1 MSSRTQLRW
10 ASWVVGILAKLLGL
24 LFLTFLLFHLGK
36 VDPARLKLGPMASE
50 ASVARERTDLG
61 LDRPILVQFAGFF
74 MHAVQGDLGRSF
86 RSERPALPLA
96 AEKLQRTFLLVL
108 GGLVPALLLSYV
120 LVLAASVWKAQE
132 IFILLP
138 ARSLAVLPS
147 FVIAVGGLLLLGL
160 AGIRLSSGSA
170 GWVPCLLLALFPTAS
185 LTLLLHSATAVDP
198 PPRPWLLSRSFG
210 FSPFTAFNRALF
222 SPVSVP
228 WITAWTTQVSQA
240 VFTAMVLELVLTID
254 GGGNLL
260 ANAVQQRDLPVL
272 QAVLLL
278 NGAVFLLLQS
288 GASGLAAILD
298 PRQRQL
304 AAPAKPA

>member
-10 ASWVVGILAKLLGL
+10 ASWIVGVLAKLLGL
-24 LFLTFLLFHLGK
+24 LSLTFLLFHIGT

-61 LDRPILVQFAGFF
+61 LDRAIPLQFADFLR
-74 MHAVQGDLGRSF
+74 HAIRGDLGRSF
-86 RSERPALPLA
+86 RSERPALSLA
-96 AEKLQRTFLLVL
+96 VEKLSRTCLLVL
-108 GGLVPALLLSYV
+108 GGLIPALVLSYT
-120 LVLAASVWKAQE
+120 LALAASVWPTKRA
-132 IFILLP
+132 FILLP
-138 ARSLAVLPS
+138 ARSLAILPS

-160 AGIRLSSGSA
+160 AGIRLSSDSGK
-170 GWVPCLLLALFPTAS
+170 WVPCLLLALFPTAS
-185 LTLLLHSATAVDP
+185 LTLLLHSATAVEP

-210 FSPFTAFNRALF
+210 FSPLAAFHRALF
-222 SPVSVP
+222 SPVAVP
-228 WITAWTTQVSQA
+228 WITAWTTQLSQA

-288 GASGLAAILD
+288 GSSWLAGILD
-298 PRQRQL
+298 PRLQHL
-304 AAPAKPA
+304 ENTAKAA